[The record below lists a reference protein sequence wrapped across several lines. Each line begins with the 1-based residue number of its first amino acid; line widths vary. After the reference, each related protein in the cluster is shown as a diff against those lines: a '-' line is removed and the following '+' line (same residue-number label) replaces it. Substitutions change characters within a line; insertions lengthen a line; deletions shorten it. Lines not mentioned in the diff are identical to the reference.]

1 MDLIFRN
8 FLILLFGLQLL
19 FTIPVHGQS
28 IELRGF
34 VLNYETRD
42 PVENANIYINER
54 DIGTTTDADG
64 FFMLRLPDSF
74 QSDTLVIS
82 YLGFLDYKLSIKDHV
97 KNQVFLLRP
106 DILQLEKSIRV
117 TADKLDLA
125 RREMPHASYTMDIE
139 DIQRLGSSEISDV
152 FKAIPSVRIEG
163 NDLDGRTIQIRGSN
177 PDEVNVYIDGVLIN
191 NLRFDHVADLSMVS
205 TENIEKLEVLKGGNL
220 MLLGQGAFGG
230 VVNIKTQKSFE
241 PAYSIKLKGGSFK
254 TRFGHASLNV
264 PLSEKV
270 ILGYFGQI
278 NFTEPEIEFF
288 PGEKYA
294 VKTLNTHIQ
303 SKKQNHHLDAN
314 IVLDDGN
321 FDTKAMAY
329 LLDYKKPG
337 WENRYDNYVLA
348 GNYKGDILDLSDLD
362 LSVNY
367 LYGDNRVIRS
377 ESVSSRYS
385 SSYTSKRLNGRLA
398 KSFTFKN
405 TDLQFL
411 SEYFHDELISTS
423 ELFQNTVSRTV
434 YRGEVYDNRLAFAG
448 VLAFRDTL
456 SSRKDVSWKT
466 YLGMRY
472 DVLANGRQDFSHSFG
487 VQFDIP
493 AAQWLI
499 RPYASYGKNV
509 KYPTLLE
516 NAFLQD
522 LTDFLHE
529 DSTGSRLEP
538 EFNNS
543 GEIGIRM
550 VFTPEFAG
558 YRSLA
563 IDFAWFSNVFYNKL
577 LTRPFDDLI
586 ARAQIGR
593 STTKGIE
600 ASVKLNRLI
609 DIFTIGLSA
618 IKLDIAD
625 PYLYPYKPE
634 ENYSLQFDLESGFG
648 FYLHSL
654 SYYQGKSNAWYYDQD
669 DQFVTQTLEPFF
681 DIDLSVGYRYPL
693 GNLVL
698 ELQMAGYNILDN
710 SGYTYYTLNKRY
722 LQASFLVRY

>member
-1 MDLIFRN
+1 
-8 FLILLFGLQLL
+8 
-19 FTIPVHGQS
+19 
-28 IELRGF
+28 
-34 VLNYETRD
+34 
-42 PVENANIYINER
+42 
-54 DIGTTTDADG
+54 
-64 FFMLRLPDSF
+64 LRLPDSF

-139 DIQRLGSSEISDV
+139 EIQRLGSSEISDV

-230 VVNIKTQKSFE
+230 VVNITTQKSFE

-321 FDTKAMAY
+321 FNTKAMAY

-362 LSVNY
+362 LSVNFMGIIGSSGAN
-367 LYGDNRVIRS
+367 L
-377 ESVSSRYS
+377 SVPDTVHPIPQNVLTAAWRNHSPLKTLICNFCQNTFMT
-385 SSYTSKRLNGRLA
+385 SSYLPQSCSRIPFREPYTGGKFMITGWH
-398 KSFTFKN
+398 
-405 TDLQFL
+405 LQ
-411 SEYFHDELISTS
+411 ECW
-423 ELFQNTVSRTV
+423 LF
-434 YRGEVYDNRLAFAG
+434 A
-448 VLAFRDTL
+448 
-456 SSRKDVSWKT
+456 
-466 YLGMRY
+466 
-472 DVLANGRQDFSHSFG
+472 
-487 VQFDIP
+487 
-493 AAQWLI
+493 I
-499 RPYASYGKNV
+499 R
-509 KYPTLLE
+509 
-516 NAFLQD
+516 
-522 LTDFLHE
+522 FLHVKTFHGKHIWGCVMMSWPT
-529 DSTGSRLEP
+529 DGRILATVL
-538 EFNNS
+538 
-543 GEIGIRM
+543 
-550 VFTPEFAG
+550 VF
-558 YRSLA
+558 SL
-563 IDFAWFSNVFYNKL
+563 IFL
-577 LTRPFDDLI
+577 LHN
-586 ARAQIGR
+586 G
-593 STTKGIE
+593 
-600 ASVKLNRLI
+600 
-609 DIFTIGLSA
+609 
-618 IKLDIAD
+618 
-625 PYLYPYKPE
+625 
-634 ENYSLQFDLESGFG
+634 
-648 FYLHSL
+648 
-654 SYYQGKSNAWYYDQD
+654 
-669 DQFVTQTLEPFF
+669 
-681 DIDLSVGYRYPL
+681 
-693 GNLVL
+693 
-698 ELQMAGYNILDN
+698 
-710 SGYTYYTLNKRY
+710 
-722 LQASFLVRY
+722 